1 VPKSNP
7 AAGDARLAPAVSSG
21 LPLRARLLAQLHR
34 PVLLSFAMFIAL
46 TVVMHFGSYVDY
58 VGADNDDVMRLV
70 QVRDLLNGQGWF
82 DLTQYRLGLEG
93 GTLMH
98 WSRLID
104 LPITYLIMLFSLFL
118 SPVMAEASALFVWPL
133 ITALPVFY
141 ALSLG
146 GGVVGGPSGRVIGL
160 ALAFLFVL
168 SINRFQPGAIDH
180 HNVQLGLLAT
190 IAACLI
196 MPGRPPAAH
205 ALAGAASALAIAIGA
220 ETTPHIVIVATIVA
234 VQWLWLGKDMKA
246 AASAFALAMAA
257 TLTAV
262 FFLTVPPAQYG
273 LVACDALSTAFYS
286 LGVVGAGMFFLA
298 VASMSGG
305 GFGVRLAALGGV
317 GAATLGFTLLT
328 APQCLGNPLASL
340 DPLLVAM
347 WLNSVTEA
355 QSIVSQLRAE
365 PWTAGGF
372 YLVPVLAMILCVRA
386 MRQGRN
392 VQAHG
397 VLLALIAVSWAIA
410 LVQVRGAVFSN
421 MLSAI
426 PFAALVAGL
435 RERSNADPKNLRKG
449 LAFAGASFAAVP
461 FVWALAGAV
470 LSMGVNAVMGEEAGS
485 LPTQEEKIC
494 TDAAAMQALAREP
507 AGVVAG
513 PSNLGAHIL
522 RFTPHRALAAPY
534 HRNQGGM
541 LTELHAAMAPPA
553 DAVKFLRG
561 AGVTVLAFCDSD
573 PQVGNVARAAPDGLY
588 AQLRKGI
595 VPDWLEPVPGTRDA
609 DLRLY
614 LVMP

>member
-1 VPKSNP
+1 MPKSNP
-7 AAGDARLAPAVSSG
+7 AAGDAGLAPAGS
-21 LPLRARLLAQLHR
+21 LPRPLRASPLASLHR
-34 PVLLSFAMFIAL
+34 PVVLTFAAFVAL
-46 TVVMHFGSYVDY
+46 TVVMHFSSYVDY

-70 QVRDLLNGQGWF
+70 QVRDLLNGQNWF
-82 DLTQYRLGLEG
+82 DLTQYRLGLES

-104 LPITYLIMLFSLFL
+104 LPIANLIMLFSLFL
-118 SPVMAEASALFVWPL
+118 SPALAEASALFVWPL
-133 ITALPVFY
+133 VTALPVFY
-141 ALSLG
+141 ALGLG
-146 GGVVGGPSGRVIGL
+146 GSVVGGRSGRVVGL

-180 HNVQLGLLAT
+180 HNVQLALIAT
-190 IAACLI
+190 IAACLVL
-196 MPGRPPAAH
+196 PGRPPMAH
-205 ALAGAASALAIAIGA
+205 AIAGAACALAIAIGA
-220 ETTPHIVIVATIVA
+220 ETTPHIVIVAAIVA
-234 VQWLWLGKDMKA
+234 VQWLWLGRDMKS

-257 TLTAV
+257 SLTAA
-262 FFLTVPPAQYG
+262 FFLTVPPGQYG
-273 LVACDALSTAFYS
+273 LVACDALSTVFYS

-298 VASMSGG
+298 VASMSAR
-305 GFGVRLAALGGV
+305 GFAVRLTALGCV
-317 GAATLGFTLLT
+317 GAATVGFTLLT

-340 DPLLVAM
+340 DPLLVSM
-347 WLNSVTEA
+347 WLNHVTEA

-365 PWTAGGF
+365 PWTAAGF

-386 MRQGRN
+386 IRQGRTAH
-392 VQAHG
+392 AHG

-461 FVWALAGAV
+461 FVWALSGAL
-470 LSMGVNAVMGEEAGS
+470 LSMGVNTVMGGTAGN
-485 LPTQEEKIC
+485 LPAQEEEIC

-522 RFTPHRALAAPY
+522 RFTPHRALSAPY

-573 PQVGNVARAAPDGLY
+573 PQVGSVAAAAPDGLY
-588 AQLRKGI
+588 ARMRKGD
-595 VPDWLEPVPGTRDA
+595 VPDWLEPVPETRSA
-609 DLRLY
+609 ALQLFR
-614 LVMP
+614 VTP